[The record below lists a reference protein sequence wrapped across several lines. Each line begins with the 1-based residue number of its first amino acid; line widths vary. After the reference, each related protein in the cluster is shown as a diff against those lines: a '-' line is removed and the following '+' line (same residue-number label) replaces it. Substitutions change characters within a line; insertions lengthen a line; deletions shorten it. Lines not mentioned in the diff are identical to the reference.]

1 MKKRNIF
8 IIKETKNGVEN
19 CNCRHYSDRKKNKD
33 KDRHLPDR
41 KKERKTEK
49 QNKNKGRHHSDR

>member
-1 MKKRNIF
+1 MGQKIVIVDITQTEKQ
-8 IIKETKNGVEN
+8 
-19 CNCRHYSDRKKNKD
+19 NKD
-33 KDRHLPDR
+33 KDRHLLDR